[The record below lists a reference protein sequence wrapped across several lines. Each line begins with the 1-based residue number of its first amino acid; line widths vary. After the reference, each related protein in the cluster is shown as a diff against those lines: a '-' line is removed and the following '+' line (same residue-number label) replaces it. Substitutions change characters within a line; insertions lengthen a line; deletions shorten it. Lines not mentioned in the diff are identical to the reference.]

1 VRTPPRLVTV
11 WCPDWPMLAARVP
24 PQRPAAIFH
33 ANRVV
38 ACTPA
43 ARAAGVR
50 HGDRRRSAQSTCP
63 EIEVLEPDPDR
74 DGREFEA
81 IVRLVAELAPK
92 LEVVEPGWLSLA
104 ARGPARYFGGD
115 QAVADR
121 IVAAV
126 GAWAAARGVPVG
138 QALRGSADRYA
149 LGVGVADGRSGSAI
163 AARLAS
169 SRDGGTLV
177 VEPGGTPGLVAPLT
191 IGWLR
196 ELGEADADLVDL
208 LGRLGVRTLGTLA
221 ALDRGDVLARFG
233 PVGAHA
239 HRVASG
245 LDDRPP
251 SATDPP
257 PEWWVEH
264 PFDEPVESL
273 DTVVFVAKRLADDL
287 VSRLAADGR
296 VCVRLVVI
304 VETEHGERSE
314 RAWYRDHGL
323 SAPAMVERARWQLE
337 GWASQPGGLSGGVAL
352 VRFVP
357 DEVRPDDGVQARLWG
372 GRSQADHD
380 AARAVV
386 RLTGLAGEQ
395 AVRVPA
401 WQGGRLPGERY
412 RLVPA
417 VLVDLERADE
427 RLERGDGPW
436 PGAVPTPSPAVVPRE
451 PVVVEVVDA
460 DGAPVRVTGRG
471 EISAAPAVLVT
482 GSKRQRIVAWAGPWP
497 VEQRWWSAEQSR
509 RIARFQVVTERG
521 VAHLVGVERQ
531 QWSILATYA

>member
-1 VRTPPRLVTV
+1 
-11 WCPDWPMLAARVP
+11 MLAARVP
-24 PQRPAAIFH
+24 PGEPAAILH

-38 ACTPA
+38 ACTPG

-50 HGDRRRSAQSTCP
+50 HGDRRRAAQAACP
-63 EIEVLEPDPDR
+63 ELVVLEPDPDR
-74 DGREFEA
+74 DGREFDA
-81 IVRLVAELAPK
+81 IVRIVAELAPR

-104 ARGPARYFGGD
+104 ARGPARYYGGD

-126 GAWAAARGVPVG
+126 AAWGTARGVPIG
-138 QALRGSADRYA
+138 QSTGPRAERYA
-149 LGVGVADGRSGSAI
+149 FGVGVADGRSASAI

-169 SRDGGTLV
+169 TRAGGTLV
-177 VEPGGTPGLVAPLT
+177 VTPDGTPAFVAPLT

-196 ELGEADADLVDL
+196 ELGEVPADLVDL
-208 LGRLGVRTLGTLA
+208 LARLGVRTLGTLA
-221 ALDRGDVLARFG
+221 ALDPGDVLARFG
-233 PVGAHA
+233 PVGAQA
-239 HRVASG
+239 HRVACG
-245 LDDRPP
+245 RDQRPS
-251 SATDPP
+251 SAADPP

-273 DTVVFVAKRLADDL
+273 DTVVFVAKRLADEL
-287 VSRLAADGR
+287 VARLAADGR

-323 SAPAMVERARWQLE
+323 SAAAMVERARWQLE
-337 GWASQPGGLSGGVAL
+337 GWAGQPGGLSGGVAL
-352 VRFVP
+352 VRLVP

-395 AVRVPA
+395 AVRVPV

-417 VLVDLERADE
+417 VLADLERADE
-427 RLERGDGPW
+427 RLDRGDGPW
-436 PGAVPTPSPAVVPRE
+436 PGAIPAPAPAVVPPE
-451 PVVVEVVDA
+451 PVPVEVVDA
-460 DGAPVRVTGRG
+460 DGRPVQVSGRG
-471 EISAAPAVLVT
+471 DVTAPPAVLVT
-482 GSKRQRIVAWAGPWP
+482 GAGRQPIVGWAGPWP
-497 VEQRWWSAEQSR
+497 VEQRWWSPDQAR